1 MSGLHRNY
9 ALFFLALFLLLLTVF
24 IFYLDHKEHNK
35 MFTFAV
41 LDIGQGDALYI
52 ESPTGTQ
59 ILVDGGPP
67 RRVLGELAQVMPL
80 FDRSLDAII
89 VTNPDLDHIG
99 GFLDVLDHYKVGAF
113 IEPGTY
119 NTSETYKNLK
129 KEIKN
134 KNIKEILARRGM
146 QLDLGGG
153 AMLEILF
160 PDRDVSDWT
169 TNDGSVVARLTYGEN
184 SFMLMG
190 DSTIETEKIILAE
203 NTPESLDSDILKVG
217 HHGSRTSTS
226 ENFLKAV
233 TPEYALISLGKDN
246 NYNHPHQEV
255 LDVLGSFG
263 VKIIRTDLDGTILFK
278 CAKMEACEIKK

>member
-1 MSGLHRNY
+1 
-9 ALFFLALFLLLLTVF
+9 
-24 IFYLDHKEHNK
+24 
-35 MFTFAV
+35 
-41 LDIGQGDALYI
+41 
-52 ESPTGTQ
+52 
-59 ILVDGGPP
+59 
-67 RRVLGELAQVMPL
+67 VLGELAQVMPM
-80 FDRSLDAII
+80 FDRSLDMII

-113 IEPGTY
+113 MEPGTY

-129 KEIKN
+129 TKVQD
-134 KNIKEILARRGM
+134 KNIKEILARRGTEI
-146 QLDLGGG
+146 DLGGG

-190 DSTIETEKIILAE
+190 DSTIETEKLVLAE
-203 NTPESLDSDILKVG
+203 NPPESLDSDILKVG

-246 NYNHPHQEV
+246 KYNHPHREV
-255 LDVLGSFG
+255 LDVLDAFG
-263 VKIIRTDLDGTILFK
+263 AKVLRTDQDGTILFK
-278 CAKMEACEIKK
+278 CDKIEPCEIKE